1 MVISGII
8 FLTLYPFNKV
18 KKKKQPMDLWTLFK
32 KHSLLTPL
40 GGKKAVSSVIFDG
53 CKTKLKFVI
62 YCMVFSLPLHT
73 LLL

>member
-1 MVISGII
+1 
-8 FLTLYPFNKV
+8 
-18 KKKKQPMDLWTLFK
+18 MDLWTLFK